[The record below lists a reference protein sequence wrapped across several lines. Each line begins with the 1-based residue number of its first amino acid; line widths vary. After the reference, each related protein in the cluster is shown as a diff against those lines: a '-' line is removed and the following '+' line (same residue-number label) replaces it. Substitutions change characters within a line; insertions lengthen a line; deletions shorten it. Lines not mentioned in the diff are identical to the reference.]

1 MAACRSALFWA
12 AESAVMA
19 ASDFQQPN
27 LRASST
33 VLLLMQGYEQLPE
46 KKVNALY
53 FDNGG

>member
-1 MAACRSALFWA
+1 MFWA